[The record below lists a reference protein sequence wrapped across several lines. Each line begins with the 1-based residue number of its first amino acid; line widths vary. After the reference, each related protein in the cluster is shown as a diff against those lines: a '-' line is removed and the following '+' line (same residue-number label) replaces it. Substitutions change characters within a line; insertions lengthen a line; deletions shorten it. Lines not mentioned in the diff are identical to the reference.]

1 MHARHYKLLSQ
12 VQRYLMDIGFFNL
25 LSNEIRTLLNHT
37 WGWYPNPNGP
47 YPSIAKT
54 TNSIQLDFGWSKSA
68 ASSTSKYPSFLS
80 DRASGSPFFLL
91 FFLPF
96 FLFLSF
102 LFLLSTRYN
111 VWYVRKE
118 QNSGTD
124 RLNLS
129 PKKSYAIILL
139 LTMLIHGSTRNY
151 ASTSPLLRAF
161 FFPPFA
167 AFELAWASSSVSV
180 SILANTG
187 FGSDIT
193 WPALRPP
200 HFVSS

>member
-54 TNSIQLDFGWSKSA
+54 TNSNKLDFGWSKSA
-68 ASSTSKYPSFLS
+68 ASSTRKYPSFQSIRLTL
-80 DRASGSPFFLL
+80 FFLL
-91 FFLPF
+91 FFPS
-96 FLFLSF
+96 FLSFSFF
-102 LFLLSTRYN
+102 LFLLSTWYN

-129 PKKSYAIILL
+129 QKNVTLL
-139 LTMLIHGSTRNY
+139 FS
-151 ASTSPLLRAF
+151 F
-161 FFPPFA
+161 
-167 AFELAWASSSVSV
+167 
-180 SILANTG
+180 
-187 FGSDIT
+187 
-193 WPALRPP
+193 
-200 HFVSS
+200 